1 VANHFY
7 GQTILENF
15 NGIGDFNNNDTKEHF
30 EDHKSASSLL
40 AAVRAQQGIKNQQAG
55 HSSIED
61 PAKVV
66 KSESLESSMLLLQPQ
81 ASFNSVSSFD
91 LSSSSQQHQYCF
103 DPSTFGSQNLDL
115 FPEIVFPQQQS
126 QQPQT
131 SQSTYLLDTN
141 RLTVQSLHSNS
152 SSETLIGNNSQFGS
166 ADNVA
171 SNSILSPYR
180 DENYRSSASSTTP
193 TSIDDF
199 IDRTSSSGENIGI
212 LTLRSSSDPV
222 ISLHCLESR
231 QREEAAASQSDEQ
244 NLAHSS
250 LPSFQET
257 YSIKYNQLSSLGL
270 KMDEDCYNV
279 ASPHH
284 SAATY
289 HHGHG
294 HHPQAFHQDQ
304 YDYQHSNV
312 QFATPNTAFYPFEQ
326 SGMYGP
332 NVQQDS
338 YSLPPFPN
346 VSELHLSSLRRASLP
361 LQRSESTSSSES
373 PKPPRMSMLKT
384 IRSASSSAS
393 TSPSC
398 INNNN
403 LSQANNNDT
412 LTRTSSSS
420 ASSGNTPTN
429 TPPHPHSPSQLCAV
443 CGDIAACQHYGVR
456 TCEGCKGFF
465 KRTVQKGS
473 KYVCLADKAC
483 PVDKRR
489 RNRCQFCRFQKCLVV
504 GMVKEVVRTDSLKG
518 RRGRLPSKPKSPQES
533 PPSPPVSMITAL
545 VRAHV
550 DTTPDVSN
558 LDYRQYRE
566 PSPLDPVLSE
576 AEKVQ
581 QFYNLLTTSVDVIRQ
596 FADRLPGYTDLCQED
611 QELLF
616 QSSCLEL
623 FVLRLS
629 YRVRVDDTKMTFC
642 NGVVLHKVQCQ
653 RSFGEWLATIL
664 DFSKS
669 LHALE
674 TDISA
679 FACLCGLT
687 LVAER
692 HGLKEPKK
700 VEHLQAK
707 IINSLR
713 DHVTYNADAQ
723 RKPHYLSRLLGKL
736 PELRSLSVQG
746 LQRIFYLKL
755 EDLVPAPPLIENMF
769 VASLP
774 F

>member
-1 VANHFY
+1 M
-7 GQTILENF
+7 IF
-15 NGIGDFNNNDTKEHF
+15 NC
-30 EDHKSASSLL
+30 ASSLL
-40 AAVRAQQGIKNQQAG
+40 AAVRAQQGIANQQAG
-55 HSSIED
+55 HSSNEG

-66 KSESLESSMLLLQPQ
+66 KSEGVESSMLLLQPQ
-81 ASFNSVSSFD
+81 ASFSSISSFD
-91 LSSSSQQHQYCF
+91 LSPSSQQHQYCF
-103 DPSTFGSQNLDL
+103 DSSTFGSQNLDL
-115 FPEIVFPQQQS
+115 FPEIVFTQQQQQQQHQS
-126 QQPQT
+126 QQQPQT
-131 SQSTYLLDTN
+131 SHSSYSLDTN

-166 ADNVA
+166 TDNITA
-171 SNSILSPYR
+171 NTILSPYR
-180 DENYRSSASSTTP
+180 EDQYRSSASSTTP

-199 IDRTSSSGENIGI
+199 LDRSSTSAEDIGI
-212 LTLRSSSDPV
+212 LSLRSSSDPV
-222 ISLHCLESR
+222 IALHCLESR
-231 QREEAAASQSDEQ
+231 QAVREELTSSQSDEQ

-284 SAATY
+284 PGVATY

-294 HHPQAFHQDQ
+294 HHPQTYHQDHQ
-304 YDYQHSNV
+304 YDYQTNV

-326 SGMYGP
+326 PGMYGP
-332 NVQQDS
+332 NVPQDS

-346 VSELHLSSLRRASLP
+346 VSELHLSTYRRSSLP
-361 LQRSESTSSSES
+361 IQRSESTSSSES
-373 PKPPRMSMLKT
+373 PKPPRMNILKT
-384 IRSASSSAS
+384 IPSASSSAS

-403 LSQANNNDT
+403 PAQANNNET
-412 LTRTSSSS
+412 LNSRMSSSS
-420 ASSGNTPTN
+420 ASSGNTPIN
-429 TPPHPHSPSQLCAV
+429 TPPHPNSPSQLCAV

-550 DTTPDVSN
+550 DTTPDVAN

-566 PSPLDPVLSE
+566 PGPLDPALSE

-629 YRVRVDDTKMTFC
+629 YRVRIDDTKMTFC

-653 RSFGEWLATIL
+653 RSFGEWLGTIL
-664 DFSKS
+664 EFSKS

-700 VEHLQAK
+700 VEQLQVK